1 MVVSLDHHMKD
12 LKNEMSLQ
20 ENRIKRYQE
29 TLARLRI
36 GYYKELILQDSYAYK
51 LEAEIQGLKSMAA
64 AELGEGPVIRNGPKV
79 LLNAKLS
86 EDDKN
91 VRNVIYFDSTDGLDL
106 SDDVIQLL
114 NSKIE
119 KIVK

>member
-91 VRNVIYFDSTDGLDL
+91 KISHRALA
-106 SDDVIQLL
+106 L
-114 NSKIE
+114 NKVTTFLQTSKNIF
-119 KIVK
+119 